1 MGSIKSAVVLVD
13 ADGKSKGFGFVCFD
27 NGDEAEKAYKQMNG
41 KSIWNNIPPLY
52 VNFAMKKSER
62 LEHLQ
67 KKREEM
73 FKSAQKMTIF
83 VKIKDENSVKNDA
96 DFESQIR
103 QYLKRVLTNDFEPKS
118 IKIRFET
125 KNAFV
130 TMRSP
135 REAEEF
141 IKKFQEYS
149 RENTANLFFN
159 LYKSKVERI
168 SANSYFKKYNNFN
181 GESQLEMT
189 MKQQTRYQKYNDF
202 GNVGAMTN
210 PSKIK
215 L

>member
-1 MGSIKSAVVLVD
+1 MDGE
-13 ADGKSKGFGFVCFD
+13 GKSKGFGFVCFENVD
-27 NGDEAEKAYKQMNG
+27 DADEANKQMNG
-41 KSIWNNIPPLY
+41 KTIWVNLPPLY
-52 VNFAMKKSER
+52 VNYAMKKSER

-73 FKSAQKMTIF
+73 FKMAQKMTIF

-103 QYLKRVLTNDFEPKS
+103 VYLKTVMQKDYEPKS

-130 TMRSP
+130 TMINQKD
-135 REAEEF
+135 AEDF
-141 IKKFQEYS
+141 IKRFLEFS
-149 RENTANLFFN
+149 RENPANLFFN

-181 GESQLEMT
+181 GNNRIEVS
-189 MKQQTRYQKYNDF
+189 MKQQTRYQTYNDF
-202 GNVGAMTN
+202 GKVNQISN
-210 PSKIK
+210 PSK
-215 L
+215 

>member
-1 MGSIKSAVVLVD
+1 
-13 ADGKSKGFGFVCFD
+13 
-27 NGDEAEKAYKQMNG
+27 MNG
-41 KSIWNNIPPLY
+41 KTIWNNIPPIY

-73 FKSAQKMTIF
+73 FKLAQKMTIF

-103 QYLKRVLTNDFEPKS
+103 QYLKIVLQKDYEPKS

-130 TMRSP
+130 TMISQRD
-135 REAEEF
+135 AEEY
-141 IKKFQEYS
+141 IKRFQEFS
-149 RENTANLFFN
+149 KENSTNLFFN

-181 GESQLEMT
+181 GESQFDIT
-189 MKQQTRYQKYNDF
+189 MKNQGRYQKYNDF
-202 GNVGAMTN
+202 GIVNAMGN
-210 PSKIK
+210 PSKYFNN
-215 L
+215 